1 MKPLLFC
8 VAVLV
13 GSIPALKAVEP
24 ATDRAVL
31 LVSVDGLAHFYFDDP
46 KAEMPNIRKL
56 AKEGVRAQKMK
67 AVLPT
72 VTWPNHT
79 SIVTGVTPGKH
90 GVVGNTYLDR
100 ATNEVVPLIW
110 DPLFDKEQIIKV
122 PTIYDVA
129 KAAGLKTAAVTWPAS
144 RGATT
149 LDWTVP
155 CMNQSEPFVKHSTP
169 SLLAEFQAAGIRYDD
184 AADGFKAGKGEDR
197 DRLYA
202 RMLTHI
208 MHTHRPN
215 LMLHHILEVDHVE
228 HQYGAQTPEAYAAVK
243 FADGLVGEIWTELQK
258 AFPGK
263 ATLVIVSDHGFFNY
277 RQAVR
282 PNVILRKAGLLTA
295 FGNKVTKAQVRV
307 VNQGGSAFL
316 YVTDDENREALIQKT
331 ADLFK
336 DQEGVSLVLTPKDFP
351 AYGLADKNTFSQ
363 CPDLILSAKK
373 GYTFDT
379 TATGDEAVTAPSEQ
393 VKGTHG
399 YDPNEPDLHASFIAC
414 GFGIAGGKSLGTIT
428 NTSVAPTLAALL
440 GLQMKNVDG
449 KVLQD
454 ILQP

>member
-1 MKPLLFC
+1 MKNILFSI
-8 VAVLV
+8 AVLV
-13 GSIPALKAVEP
+13 GSTSALQAVEP
-24 ATDRAVL
+24 AADRAVL

-56 AKEGVRAQKMK
+56 AQQGVRAEKMK

-79 SIVTGVTPGKH
+79 TLVTGVTPGKH

-100 ATNEVVPLIW
+100 KTNEVVPLIW

-155 CMNQSEPFVKHSTP
+155 CMNQSEPFVKYSTP
-169 SLLAEFQAAGIRYDD
+169 SLLAEFKTAGIPYDD
-184 AADGFKAGKGEDR
+184 AADGFKPGKGEER

-215 LMLHHILEVDHVE
+215 LMLHHILEVDHIE
-228 HQYGAQTPEAYAAVK
+228 HQYGPQTPEAYAAVK
-243 FADGLVGEIWTELQK
+243 FADGLVGEIWAELQK
-258 AFPGK
+258 AFPDK
-263 ATLVIVSDHGFFNY
+263 ATIVIVSDHGFFSY

-282 PNVILRKAGLLTA
+282 PNVVLRKAGLLTA

-331 ADLFK
+331 DDLFK

-351 AYGLADKNTFSQ
+351 AYGLADQSTFPQ

-379 TATGDEAVTAPSEQ
+379 VAIGDEVVTAASEQ

-414 GFGIAGGKSLGTIT
+414 GVGIIGGKSLGTIS

-440 GLQMKNVDG
+440 GLEMKNVDG
-449 KVLQD
+449 KVLQE